1 MNEFEFELNAAFTE
15 REFDEVCE
23 YLVSVGLGYLVADMR
38 DTLANA
44 SSIGENLDAITGTS
58 ANA

>member
-1 MNEFEFELNAAFTE
+1 MNEFEFELDGEFTE

-38 DTLANA
+38 DVIATTD
-44 SSIGENLDAITGTS
+44 SIGKDVDTVTVS
-58 ANA
+58 NA